1 MANLLDLMSEQDR
14 KAVEESFKK
23 RMTGDNTFRKDKVSR
38 IAYLLAELGMLY
50 GWEAIV
56 AAKRGYIE
64 TFDEHTGK
72 RQKIPLSMTE
82 VSALVDAGYKVKH
95 SDYVNY
101 ARIVCVG
108 TGSAFSKN
116 PKEALAKGMK
126 PFMDKGVQK

>member
-1 MANLLDLMSEQDR
+1 MANLLDLMTPEDR
-14 KAVEESFKK
+14 EGVEVAYKT
-23 RMTGDNTFRKDKVSR
+23 RMSGDNTFRKGKVSR
-38 IAYLLAELGMLY
+38 VAYLLAELGMLY

-72 RQKIPLSMTE
+72 KQKMPLSME
-82 VSALVDAGYKVKH
+82 ELSALVDAGQKVKH

-116 PKEALAKGMK
+116 PNETLRDGMK
-126 PFMDKGVQK
+126 PFIDGVNK

>member
-1 MANLLDLMSEQDR
+1 MANLLDLMTPEDR
-14 KAVEESFKK
+14 EAVEVAFKK
-23 RMTGDNTFRKDKVSR
+23 RMSGDNTFRKSKVSR
-38 IAYLLAELGMLY
+38 VAYLLAELGMLY

-72 RQKIPLSMTE
+72 KQKMPLSME
-82 VSALVDAGYKVKH
+82 ELSALVDAGQKVKH

-116 PKEALAKGMK
+116 PNETLRDGMK
-126 PFMDKGVQK
+126 PFIDGVSK

>member
-1 MANLLDLMSEQDR
+1 MANLLDLMTPEDR
-14 KAVEESFKK
+14 EAVEVAFKK
-23 RMTGDNTFRKDKVSR
+23 RMSGDNTFRKGNVSR
-38 IAYLLAELGMLY
+38 VAYLLAELGMLY

-72 RQKIPLSMTE
+72 KQKMPLSME
-82 VSALVDAGYKVKH
+82 ELSALVDAGQKVKH

-116 PKEALAKGMK
+116 PNETLRDGMK
-126 PFMDKGVQK
+126 PFIDGVNK

>member
-1 MANLLDLMSEQDR
+1 MANLLDLMTPEDR
-14 KAVEESFKK
+14 EAVEVAFKQ
-23 RMTGDNTFRKDKVSR
+23 RMSGDNTFRKGKVSR
-38 IAYLLAELGMLY
+38 VAYLLAELGMLY

-72 RQKIPLSMTE
+72 KQKMPLSME
-82 VSALVDAGYKVKH
+82 ELSALVDAGQKVKH

-116 PKEALAKGMK
+116 PNETLRDGMK
-126 PFMDKGVQK
+126 PFIDGVNK

>member
-1 MANLLDLMSEQDR
+1 MANLLDLMTPEDR
-14 KAVEESFKK
+14 EAVEVAFKK
-23 RMTGDNTFRKDKVSR
+23 RMSGDNTFRKGEVSR
-38 IAYLLAELGMLY
+38 VAYLLAELGMLY

-56 AAKRGYIE
+56 AAKCGYIE

-72 RQKIPLSMTE
+72 KQKMPLSME
-82 VSALVDAGYKVKH
+82 ELSALVDAGQKVKH

-116 PKEALAKGMK
+116 PNETLRDGMK
-126 PFMDKGVQK
+126 PFIDGVNK

>member
-1 MANLLDLMSEQDR
+1 MANLLDLMTPEDR
-14 KAVEESFKK
+14 EAVEVAFKK
-23 RMTGDNTFRKDKVSR
+23 RMSGDSTFRKGKVSR
-38 IAYLLAELGMLY
+38 VAYLLAELGMLY

-72 RQKIPLSMTE
+72 KQKMPLSME
-82 VSALVDAGYKVKH
+82 ELSALVDAGQKVKH

-116 PKEALAKGMK
+116 PNETLRDGMK
-126 PFMDKGVQK
+126 PFIDGVNK

>member
-1 MANLLDLMSEQDR
+1 MANLLDLMTPEDR
-14 KAVEESFKK
+14 EAVEVTFKK
-23 RMTGDNTFRKDKVSR
+23 RMSGDNTFRKGKVSR
-38 IAYLLAELGMLY
+38 VAYLLAELGMLY

-72 RQKIPLSMTE
+72 KQKMPLSME
-82 VSALVDAGYKVKH
+82 ELSALVDAGQKVKH

-116 PKEALAKGMK
+116 PNETLRDGMK
-126 PFMDKGVQK
+126 PFIDGVNK

>member
-1 MANLLDLMSEQDR
+1 M
-14 KAVEESFKK
+14 
-23 RMTGDNTFRKDKVSR
+23 
-38 IAYLLAELGMLY
+38 LAELGMLY

-72 RQKIPLSMTE
+72 KQKMPLSME
-82 VSALVDAGYKVKH
+82 ELSALVDAGQKVKH

-116 PKEALAKGMK
+116 PNETLRDGMK
-126 PFMDKGVQK
+126 PFIDGVNK

>member
-1 MANLLDLMSEQDR
+1 MANLLDLIAPEDR
-14 KAVEESFKK
+14 EAVEVAFKK
-23 RMTGDNTFRKDKVSR
+23 RMSGDNTFRKGKVSR
-38 IAYLLAELGMLY
+38 VAYLLAELGMLY

-72 RQKIPLSMTE
+72 KQKMPLSME
-82 VSALVDAGYKVKH
+82 ELSALVDAGQKVKH

-116 PKEALAKGMK
+116 PNETLRDGMK
-126 PFMDKGVQK
+126 PFIDGVNK

>member
-1 MANLLDLMSEQDR
+1 MANLLDLMTPEDR
-14 KAVEESFKK
+14 EAVEVVFKK
-23 RMTGDNTFRKDKVSR
+23 RMSGDNTFRKGKVSR
-38 IAYLLAELGMLY
+38 VAYLLAELGMLY

-72 RQKIPLSMTE
+72 KQKMPLSME
-82 VSALVDAGYKVKH
+82 ELSALVDAGQKVKH

-116 PKEALAKGMK
+116 PNETLRDGMK
-126 PFMDKGVQK
+126 PFIDGVSK